1 MCKVRDEI
9 IRICMIMGE
18 PKVDLDLLEQHC
30 AKLGVNTKNKD
41 GKYRCLHDILMD
53 LSNVIY
59 E

>member
-1 MCKVRDEI
+1 
-9 IRICMIMGE
+9 MIMGE

-30 AKLGVNTKNKD
+30 AKLGVNIKNKD